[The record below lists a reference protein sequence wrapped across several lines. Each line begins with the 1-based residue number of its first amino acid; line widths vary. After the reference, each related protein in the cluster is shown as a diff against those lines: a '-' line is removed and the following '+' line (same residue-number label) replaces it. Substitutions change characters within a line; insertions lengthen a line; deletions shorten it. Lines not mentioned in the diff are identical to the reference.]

1 MKPRDKTKNLKKN
14 GDTMNNRAKEFLSSL
29 IAEISLDNY
38 PKTKDKDIEGMLLR
52 TEKESIHYLIAYL
65 QKKMKGSM

>member
-1 MKPRDKTKNLKKN
+1 
-14 GDTMNNRAKEFLSSL
+14 MNNRAKDFLSSL

-38 PKTKDKDIEGMLLR
+38 PKTKEEDIESMLLR